1 MNELNYSFDK
11 NLDYEIIKERI
22 SNKIIELII
31 DLHLDRND
39 KKLQALSNCTIALI
53 QLVNGS
59 RISEA
64 IKATEYFVR
73 NKHKQSMYVRIS
85 KRQDLANR
93 VMKLP
98 SEVDLFILEAIAITF
113 NTYDIAHPGDTSR
126 LSSKV
131 RTYLYDHFDKIN
143 THSLRY
149 ALINYLAIKKNVP
162 LNLVSKI
169 VGHKSMNQLVSYTQ
183 NKHVDNMLESLASG
197 SF

>member
-73 NKHKQSMYVRIS
+73 NKHKQSMYVKIS

-98 SEVDLFILEAIAITF
+98 NEVDLFILEAIGITF
-113 NTYDIAHPGDTSR
+113 NTYDIENKDHMAK